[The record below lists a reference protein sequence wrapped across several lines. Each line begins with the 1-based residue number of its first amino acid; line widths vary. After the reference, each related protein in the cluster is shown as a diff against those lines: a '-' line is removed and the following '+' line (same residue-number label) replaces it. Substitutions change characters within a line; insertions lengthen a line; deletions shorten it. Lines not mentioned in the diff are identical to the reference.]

1 MMAYMNMIQALNSAI
16 DLQLQRDPNVL
27 IFGEDVGYFGGVF
40 RVTDRLQE
48 KHGAHRVFDAPLAEG
63 GIAAVAMGMG
73 LNGLRPIAEIQF
85 ADYIFPA
92 YDQIVNEIAKLR
104 HRSGGE
110 YSTPVTFRAP
120 AGGGIKGGHH
130 HSQSPEAQFTHTPGL
145 KVVYCSNPYNAK
157 GLLTSAIECNDPVIF
172 FEPKRCYRGPFYG
185 DPHEVPTWKDH
196 PKGEVSEEYYNIPLE
211 QADLVLEGND
221 CTVIAWGAMVHVAQQ
236 GIVDSGLSCDLLDLQ
251 TLVPWDRDAVVNSV
265 NKTGRCVIVHEA
277 PKTSG
282 FGAEMAASIQERCFW
297 KLEHPIQRVAGW
309 DTPFPHTTEWDYL
322 PSPKRIAAAIRGTLE
337 E

>member
-1 MMAYMNMIQALNSAI
+1 MMAKMNMIQALNSAI

-40 RVTDRLQE
+40 RVTDSLQE

-185 DPHEVPTWKDH
+185 NPHEVPTWKDH
-196 PKGEVSEEYYNIPLE
+196 PKGEVSEDYYNIPLE

-221 CTVIAWGAMVHVAQQ
+221 CTVIAWGAMVHIAQQ
-236 GIVDSGLSCDLLDLQ
+236 GIEDSGLSCDLLDLQ

-297 KLEHPIQRVAGW
+297 KLEHPIQRVTGW

-322 PSPKRIAAAIRGTLE
+322 PSPKRIAAAIKGTLE

>member
-1 MMAYMNMIQALNSAI
+1 MAEMNIIQSLNSAL
-16 DLQLQRDPNVL
+16 DSLLEKHDNVV
-27 IFGEDVGYFGGVF
+27 IFGEDIGYFGGVF
-40 RVTDRLQE
+40 RVTAGLQE
-48 KHGAHRVFDAPLAEG
+48 KHGKHRVFDVPLAEG
-63 GIAAVAMGMG
+63 GIAAIAFGMG
-73 LNGLRPIAEIQF
+73 LNGLRPVAEIQF

-110 YSTPVTFRAP
+110 FSTPVTIRTP

-145 KVVYCSNPYNAK
+145 KVVYCSNPRNAK

-185 DPHEVPTWKDH
+185 DPHNVPTWKGHEDCDV
-196 PKGEVSEEYYNIPLE
+196 PEGYYALPLE
-211 QADLVLEGND
+211 EARIVREGSA
-221 CTVIAWGAMVHVAQQ
+221 CTVIAWGTMVHVAQK
-236 GIVDSGLSCDLLDLQ
+236 GIEESGVDAELIDLQ
-251 TLVPWDRDAVVNSV
+251 TLLPWDRDTIVNSV

-282 FGAEMAASIQERCFW
+282 FGAEMSASIQERCFW
-297 KLEHPIQRVAGW
+297 HLEAPIERVTGW

-322 PSPKRIAAAIRGTLE
+322 PSPGRIAAAIKKTQE
-337 E
+337 V

>member
-1 MMAYMNMIQALNSAI
+1 MANMNMIQALNSAI

-40 RVTDRLQE
+40 RVTDGLQK

-63 GIAAVAMGMG
+63 GIAAIAMGMG
-73 LNGLRPIAEIQF
+73 LNGLRPVAEIQF

-110 YSTPVTFRAP
+110 FSTPVTFRTP

-157 GLLTSAIECNDPVIF
+157 GLLTSAIECNDPIIF

-185 DPHEVPTWKDH
+185 DPHNVPTWKDH
-196 PKGEVSEEYYNIPLE
+196 PKGEVPEEYYDIPLE
-211 QADLVLEGND
+211 QADLVLEGGD

-236 GIVDSGLSCDLLDLQ
+236 GIEDSGISCDLLDLQ

-282 FGAEMAASIQERCFW
+282 FGAEMAASVQERCFW

-309 DTPFPHTTEWDYL
+309 DTPFPHTTEWDYM
-322 PSPKRIAAAIRGTLE
+322 PSPKRIADAIKGTME

>member
-40 RVTDRLQE
+40 RVTDSLQE

-221 CTVIAWGAMVHVAQQ
+221 CTVISWGAMVHVAQQ
-236 GIVDSGLSCDLLDLQ
+236 GIEDSGLSCDLLDLQ

>member
-1 MMAYMNMIQALNSAI
+1 MAKMNMIQALNSAL
-16 DLQLQRDPNVL
+16 DLQLQRDENVL

-40 RVTDRLQE
+40 RVTDGLQE
-48 KHGAHRVFDAPLAEG
+48 KHGPHRVFDAPLAEG
-63 GIAAVAMGMG
+63 GIGAIAMGMG
-73 LNGLRPIAEIQF
+73 LNGLRPVAEIQF

-92 YDQIVNEIAKLR
+92 YDQIVNEIAKIR

-110 YSTPVTFRAP
+110 FSTPVTFRTP

-185 DPHEVPTWKDH
+185 DPHNVPTWNDH
-196 PKGEVSEEYYNIPLE
+196 PTGEVPEEYYSIPLE
-211 QADLVLEGND
+211 QADMVLEGND
-221 CTVIAWGAMVHVAQQ
+221 CTVIAWGAMVHIAQR
-236 GIVDSGLSCDLLDLQ
+236 GIEDSGLSCDLIDLQ

-265 NKTGRCVIVHEA
+265 EKTGRCVIVHEA

-282 FGAEMAASIQERCFW
+282 FGAEMSASIQERCFYS
-297 KLEHPIQRVAGW
+297 LEAPIQRVTGW
-309 DTPFPHTTEWDYL
+309 DTPFPHTTEWDYM
-322 PSPKRIAAAIRGTLE
+322 PSPKRVSDAIKRTQE

>member
-1 MMAYMNMIQALNSAI
+1 MANMNMIQALNSAI

-40 RVTDRLQE
+40 RVTDGLQE
-48 KHGAHRVFDAPLAEG
+48 KHGDHRVFDAPLAEG
-63 GIAAVAMGMG
+63 GIAAIAMGMG
-73 LNGLRPIAEIQF
+73 LNGLRPVAEIQF

-110 YSTPVTFRAP
+110 FSTPVTIRTP

-185 DPHEVPTWKDH
+185 DPHNVPTWKDH
-196 PKGEVSEEYYNIPLE
+196 PKGEVSEDYYNIPLE

-236 GIVDSGLSCDLLDLQ
+236 GIEDSGLSCDLLDLQ

-322 PSPKRIAAAIRGTLE
+322 PSPKRIAAAIKGTLE